1 MVIKMSDYHVS
12 VLLDESVDALNIDPS
27 GVYVDVTYGAGG
39 HSQKILN
46 KLDVNGRLFGFD
58 QDDDAFANMIGDP
71 RLTLIRSNF
80 RFLKQWLKY
89 YGVDKVDGILADLGV
104 SSHQFDEGSRG
115 FSYRFE
121 GPVDMRMNLLSR
133 KTAQDV
139 LVEYREE
146 ELVDV
151 FSAYG
156 QVRNSKQLASRIVKS
171 RLTTKY
177 DSMADLIALLDSV
190 MIGDRFK
197 YYAQVFQALRIEVNE
212 EMDSLEEFLSD
223 SIDVLSPGGRLVVIS
238 YHSLEDKMVKN
249 FINTNNRKGQQI
261 KDEFGR
267 IQRLMNKVGKG
278 LVVPDEAEMRINS
291 RSRSAKM
298 RIAEKAK

>member
-12 VLLDESVDALNIDPS
+12 VLLDESVNALNIDPS

-71 RLTLIRSNF
+71 RLTLTRSNF

-133 KTAQDV
+133 KTAQNV
-139 LVEYREE
+139 LMEYREE

-156 QVRNSKQLASRIVKS
+156 QVRNSKQLASRIIKS

-223 SIDVLSPGGRLVVIS
+223 SIDVLSPSGRLVVIS

-298 RIAEKAK
+298 RIAEKA

>member
-1 MVIKMSDYHVS
+1 MSDYHVS
-12 VLLDESVDALNIDPS
+12 VLLDQSVNALNIDPS

-39 HSQKILN
+39 HSRKILD
-46 KLDVNGRLFGFD
+46 KLGVNGRLYGFD
-58 QDDDAFANMIGDP
+58 QDDDAFANVIDDP
-71 RLTLIRSNF
+71 RLVLIRSNF
-80 RFLKQWLKY
+80 RFIKQWLKY
-89 YGVDKVDGILADLGV
+89 YGVHKVDGILADLGV

-139 LVEYREE
+139 LMDYREE

-212 EMDSLEEFLSD
+212 EMDSLEDFLSG
-223 SIDVLSPGGRLVVIS
+223 SIDILNPEGRLVVIS

-249 FINTNNRKGQQI
+249 FINTNNRKGHQI
-261 KDEFGR
+261 KDEFGK

-278 LVVPDEAEMRINS
+278 LIVPSDEEMKVNS

-298 RIAEKAK
+298 RIAEKAC

>member
-12 VLLDESVDALNIDPS
+12 VLLDESVNALNIDPS

-133 KTAQDV
+133 KTAQNV
-139 LVEYREE
+139 LMEYREE

-156 QVRNSKQLASRIVKS
+156 QVRNSKQLASRIIKS